1 MLRPIFSPYPTHNIL
16 VGKAVFVEIDHH
28 YALRL
33 ESKYRFDEA
42 GANAAG
48 PADDADFAAADF
60 AGECI
65 AVGLDVGL
73 EHGGR
78 AAKYTS

>member
-1 MLRPIFSPYPTHNIL
+1 MSLIL
-16 VGKAVFVEIDHH
+16 LLVEIDNYHT
-28 YALRL
+28 LRL
-33 ESKYRFDEA
+33 ELKYRFDEA
-42 GANAAG
+42 GADAAG

-60 AGECI
+60 SGECI

-78 AAKYTS
+78 TAKYTS